1 MKLKRCHSVVPRGSY
16 GVLARENMCDHN
28 DTKDWINSL
37 PLDCCQYFDGQLAY
51 DDASLVCQI
60 CEVKHIKLM
69 SLSHAARRLLETI
82 AAIEAREANNEKKKK
97 RMDAFV
103 DHGDVEAKV
112 REKVLAEL
120 RTIEA
125 VVKSLDDKYED
136 LRYDFECDI

>member
-1 MKLKRCHSVVPRGSY
+1 
-16 GVLARENMCDHN
+16 
-28 DTKDWINSL
+28 
-37 PLDCCQYFDGQLAY
+37 
-51 DDASLVCQI
+51 
-60 CEVKHIKLM
+60 M

-120 RTIEA
+120 STIEA